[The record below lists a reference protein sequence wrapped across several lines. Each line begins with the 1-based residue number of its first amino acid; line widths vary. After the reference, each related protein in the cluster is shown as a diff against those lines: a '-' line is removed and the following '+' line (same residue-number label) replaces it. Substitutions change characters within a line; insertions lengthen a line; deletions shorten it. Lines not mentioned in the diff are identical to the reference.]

1 MVMIDATTR
10 KARPLPESAIARLEA
25 LRISE

>member
-10 KARPLPESAIARLEA
+10 RARPLPEEVVARLEA
-25 LRISE
+25 LRLRE